1 VDPDPAGIARLE
13 ESIRERS
20 LEGRFTVFEGEIA
33 AVTQRAELVLF
44 EFCLHEIEDPAA
56 ALEHAQSLS
65 PEILVIDHL
74 PQSAWSWYTCET
86 EKLERSWAAV
96 RSLPILRETTYEAVQ
111 LFADFAELEA
121 KLRILGEPA
130 LTRIQKLRG
139 QTGLEIR
146 MPYGMALVAS
156 VIP

>member
-1 VDPDPAGIARLE
+1 
-13 ESIRERS
+13 
-20 LEGRFTVFEGEIA
+20 
-33 AVTQRAELVLF
+33 
-44 EFCLHEIEDPAA
+44 
-56 ALEHAQSLS
+56 
-65 PEILVIDHL
+65 
-74 PQSAWSWYTCET
+74 
-86 EKLERSWAAV
+86 V